1 MRTTDLKEDFRSMPR
16 SSSSSEAARAGDG
29 IGGGGGGRG
38 ERGVGGPIAAVE
50 ESTEW

>member
-1 MRTTDLKEDFRSMPR
+1 MCTTDLKEDFRSMPR

-29 IGGGGGGRG
+29 IGGGGGRG
-38 ERGVGGPIAAVE
+38 ERGVGGPMAAVE